1 MINLLIKTGTACW
14 KPRINEFLHVPQND
28 NLETEND
35 QKSQPQNITI
45 IDPIYITNSKIFI
58 YLIFFASVTTA

>member
-1 MINLLIKTGTACW
+1 MPMINLLIKPGTACW
-14 KPRINEFLHVPQND
+14 KPRINEFLHVPKND

-35 QKSQPQNITI
+35 QKSQPQNKTI

-58 YLIFFASVTTA
+58 YLFFLLL